1 MFALRIFWLIVRK
14 YHKTVIDVA
23 TTTALLGFE
32 GSECAQSFSD
42 IARIGIKPFAGR
54 MGHLGSSTFIH
65 WNMDGCRNLCPFAV
79 FDLALNI
86 ISL

>member
-1 MFALRIFWLIVRK
+1 M
-14 YHKTVIDVA
+14 A

-54 MGHLGSSTFIH
+54 MGHLGSPSFIH
-65 WNMDGCRNLCPFAV
+65 RNMGGCRNLVLCPFAV